1 MILLNFKLYPQ
12 TFGDQALKLSAIAK
26 EVMENT
32 GVKIIPILSALDA
45 VRVQEKLKIDVYLQH
60 VDVYSQ
66 GPHTGYISAIA
77 AKSLGIKGALI
88 NHSEHRLK
96 LGTLKQILKSW
107 PVDFDSVLCLQS
119 HQQLLKWALKLKT
132 KYYAYEPKEF
142 IGNSRISVASA
153 HPEQIVNF
161 VKSSSSSPRPIFVGA
176 GIHSKEDVSTSLKL
190 GASGILVSSSVIK
203 SSDPKKEL
211 MALASAFSV

>member
-1 MILLNFKLYPQ
+1 MILLNFKLYPE
-12 TFGDQALKLSAIAK
+12 TFGDEAINLSAIAK
-26 EVMENT
+26 QVMENT
-32 GVKIIPILSALDA
+32 GVKIIPVLSALDA
-45 VRVQEKLKIDVYLQH
+45 VRVKEKLNIDVYLQH

-66 GPHTGYISAIA
+66 GPHTGYISALA

-107 PVDFDSVLCLQS
+107 PADFDSVLCLQS
-119 HQQLLKWALKLKT
+119 YHQLLRWALKLRV

-142 IGNSRISVASA
+142 IGNPNLSVASA
-153 HPEQIVNF
+153 RPEQINNF
-161 VKSSSSSPRPIFVGA
+161 VKTLSPKPILVGA
-176 GIHSKEDVSTSLKL
+176 GIHSREDVSTSLKL

-203 SSDPKKEL
+203 SVDPKKEL
-211 MALASAFSV
+211 MALASVFSV

>member
-1 MILLNFKLYPQ
+1 MILLNFKLYPE
-12 TFGDQALKLSAIAK
+12 TFGDEAINLSAIAK
-26 EVMENT
+26 QVMENT
-32 GVKIIPILSALDA
+32 GVKIIPVLSALDA
-45 VRVQEKLKIDVYLQH
+45 VRVKEKLNIDVYLQH

-66 GPHTGYISAIA
+66 GPHTGYVSALA

-107 PVDFDSVLCLQS
+107 PADFDSILCLQS
-119 HQQLLKWALKLKT
+119 YHQLLRWALKLRV

-142 IGNSRISVASA
+142 IGNPNLSVASA
-153 HPEQIVNF
+153 RPEQINNF
-161 VKSSSSSPRPIFVGA
+161 VKTLSPKPILVGA
-176 GIHSKEDVSTSLKL
+176 GIHSREDVSTSLKL

-203 SSDPKKEL
+203 SVDPKKEL
-211 MALASAFSV
+211 MALASVFSV

>member
-1 MILLNFKLYPQ
+1 MILLNFKLYPE
-12 TFGDQALKLSAIAK
+12 TFGDYALNLSAIAK
-26 EVMENT
+26 EVMETT
-32 GVKIIPILSALDA
+32 GVKIIPVLSALDA
-45 VRVQEKLKIDVYLQH
+45 VRVKEKLNIDVYLQH
-60 VDVYSQ
+60 VDRYLD
-66 GPHTGYISAIA
+66 GPHTGYVSALA

-107 PVDFDSVLCLQS
+107 PADFDSVLCLQS
-119 HQQLLKWALKLKT
+119 YHQLLRWAIKLKA
-132 KYYAYEPKEF
+132 KYFAYEPKEF
-142 IGNSRISVASA
+142 IGNPKISVASA
-153 HPEQIVNF
+153 RPEQIINF
-161 VKSSSSSPRPIFVGA
+161 VKTLSPKPVLVGA

>member
-1 MILLNFKLYPQ
+1 MILLNFKLYPE
-12 TFGDQALKLSAIAK
+12 TFGDEAINLSAIAK
-26 EVMENT
+26 QVMENT
-32 GVKIIPILSALDA
+32 GVKIIPVLSALDA
-45 VRVQEKLKIDVYLQH
+45 VRVKEKLNIDVYLQH

-66 GPHTGYISAIA
+66 GPHTGYISALA

-107 PVDFDSVLCLQS
+107 PADFDSILCLQS
-119 HQQLLKWALKLKT
+119 YHQLLRWALKLRV

-142 IGNSRISVASA
+142 IGNPNLSVASA
-153 HPEQIVNF
+153 RPEQINNF
-161 VKSSSSSPRPIFVGA
+161 VKTLSPKPILVGA
-176 GIHSKEDVSTSLKL
+176 GIHSREDVSTSLKL

-203 SSDPKKEL
+203 SADPKKEL
-211 MALASAFSV
+211 MALASVFSV